1 MSNANFLD
9 PGSWLGSATPFH
21 AFRVQ
26 VILVREGSPGTYPTF
41 TSSGAVYRM
50 FRSLCDLD
58 REVFLSLLLDAK
70 QRLTGV
76 GLVSVGT
83 LDASLVHPREVFK
96 PAVVGNAASVI
107 CLHNHPSGSPAA
119 SRESRIPKTRRFARE
134 NPRVGEEREKRTCII
149 FDSEAG

>member
-1 MSNANFLD
+1 MPDRNLARR
-9 PGSWLGSATPFH
+9 FH
-21 AFRVQ
+21 AFRVR
-26 VILVREGSPGTYPTF
+26 VILVREGRPGTYPTF

-58 REVFLSLLLDAK
+58 RELFLSLLLDAK

-96 PAVVGNAASVI
+96 PAVVGED
-107 CLHNHPSGSPAA
+107 
-119 SRESRIPKTRRFARE
+119 RRKRWTRSE
-134 NPRVGEEREKRTCII
+134 TISMER
-149 FDSEAG
+149 